1 MSSPHGLPSVQGSG
15 TGTHTRRRGALTAL
29 AAAGAILLTLA
40 VPGVGAAQTA
50 VPQLRVMPL
59 GDSITWGYG
68 SASTSS
74 YRAPLAA
81 LVAGQSQYT
90 VQFLGSQNSGTLTDQ
105 SNEGHS
111 GYVISQIRDSID
123 AWMAADHPDVV
134 ILDIGVN
141 DLNNGVDVANAP
153 ARLADLVDRIYTD
166 RPGTSILMMGL
177 IPTTPGLTSQIA
189 AYNTAAENLQST
201 EQAAGKHFLYV
212 APPALTS
219 AQFYDG
225 LHPDDAGYQ
234 RMAQALYP
242 ALNQTYTAGWATGER
257 ELDAGDESGTTG
269 KVRWADFDGD
279 GRADYLTIASDGAVS
294 VYLNRGGDGHGGWS
308 PLGQVASG
316 LTTDAGRVRFADFDG
331 DGRADYIVLGTD
343 GTVTVYLNRG
353 GDGHGGWL
361 SVGQVATGQTTNAAQ
376 VKFADFDGDGKADY
390 ILLNSAGA
398 ASVWLN
404 RGGDGHGGW
413 SSLGQV
419 TTGQTTDASQVRFAD
434 LDGDGRADYA
444 WISPSGAL
452 SAYLNRGG
460 DGHGGWLGRGQVS
473 SGVSSDATRVSL
485 ADFTGD
491 GNADYVLG
499 DNTTNAATAY
509 AWQGGDG
516 HGAWNNLGSIASGVT
531 VG

>member
-15 TGTHTRRRGALTAL
+15 TGTHTRRRGALAAL

-279 GRADYLTIASDGAVS
+279 GRADYLTIASNGAVS
-294 VYLNRGGDGHGGWS
+294 
-308 PLGQVASG
+308 
-316 LTTDAGRVRFADFDG
+316 
-331 DGRADYIVLGTD
+331 
-343 GTVTVYLNRG
+343 VYLNRG